1 MEKESVSITEEDG
14 SSEVTIAFVE
24 RDGKKKPISFV
35 NGLFTKH
42 GGQHVDG
49 WTKPFFAN
57 LLSVLNKP
65 SKTYKDL
72 KLSLKDVTPYFRFF
86 VKSTV
91 DKPQFDC
98 QNKIC

>member
-1 MEKESVSITEEDG
+1 MV
-14 SSEVTIAFVE
+14 F
-24 RDGKKKPISFV
+24 
-35 NGLFTKH
+35 FTKH

-98 QNKIC
+98 QNKKYVKVSMFKIYNS

>member
-1 MEKESVSITEEDG
+1 M
-14 SSEVTIAFVE
+14 
-24 RDGKKKPISFV
+24 
-35 NGLFTKH
+35 
-42 GGQHVDG
+42 VDG

-72 KLSLKDVTPYFRFF
+72 KLSLKTTSHHILDFF

-98 QNKIC
+98 QIKIC